1 MSETKNPYL
10 ILFTFGALIGKN
22 RLACPEHPLKVR
34 DLESTCGHLT
44 ATSGL
49 RTWDVVSRAKDRT
62 EAH

>member
-1 MSETKNPYL
+1 MSETKNLYL

-22 RLACPEHPLKVR
+22 AQRHPLKVW

-49 RTWDVVSRAKDRT
+49 RTWDVVSRAKDRPET
-62 EAH
+62 I